1 MHVET
6 QPVEQFESNNDLAS
20 ILTSLPAIADSLE
33 SDNRG
38 SEDTFIRIG
47 EQLQVVFDQAT
58 SLEKSATKAIDL
70 MGQDSSDDVLS
81 EVNGLTQSC
90 IGALSDWQSRISDRL
105 VRVSEVAVDLGRLA
119 PSSIELRKIG
129 KRLSTIN
136 IYFAVESS
144 RHNESANAFSAYTT
158 ELEKL
163 VKHILDV
170 TSDIEKDS
178 YDAQIKQNRAYES
191 ISKGINELK
200 IVAVEAE
207 KAMLDAS
214 AQVDEIVKFTT
225 SALDR
230 IAQLSGEVSRQ
241 MGNVVIALQFH
252 DIVRQQ
258 LEHVIE
264 ALRDAQELVAELGNG
279 SAGASPSHSII
290 VPEQI
295 GRIHSILSIQTAQIK
310 QVISTIDSA
319 HSTLSRSFV
328 NIGHHSDELLAST
341 AGAEKAKEGSSDLA
355 TGLSRVAEALDT
367 LGELLKEVHL
377 LGNQIAEAAQMASEA
392 TLVLSQ
398 RAERI
403 DDINMDV
410 NIQALNA
417 VITSLRLGEKGRTL
431 AILAGEVTALS
442 NRCDG
447 FLGRIVS
454 NLDQIHNM
462 ATDAEGGSGAL
473 GDIVRTDENILSG
486 LNVVAQRISDACSNY
501 QNHSSVMLQNATRV
515 QEMVDSTGTMLEIIP
530 KMSDDFAGYAAQ
542 LDVILDGLNA
552 YLPEDFAG
560 DLLILEEHSSR
571 YTMAS
576 ERDTHTRALKSD
588 ETTERRQGEDSAASD
603 VTLFEE
609 SGSDDSWDNVDLF

>member
-1 MHVET
+1 MKT
-6 QPVEQFESNNDLAS
+6 QALKQTESNEDLVT
-20 ILTSLPAIADSLE
+20 ILAALPAIADSLE
-33 SDNRG
+33 LDNRG
-38 SEDTFIRIG
+38 SEDIFIRIG

-58 SLEKSATKAIDL
+58 SLENEAAKAIGL
-70 MGQDSSDDVLS
+70 ISQDSSDDVLS

-90 IGALSDWQSRISDRL
+90 IGALRDWESRITDRL

-144 RHNESANAFSAYTT
+144 RHNESADAFSAYTT

-170 TSDIEKDS
+170 TSDIEKNS
-178 YDAQIKQNRAYES
+178 LDAQVKQNRAYES

-200 IVAVEAE
+200 IVAVIAE

-230 IAQLSGEVSRQ
+230 IGQLSGEVSRQ

-264 ALRDAQELVAELGNG
+264 ALRDAQSLAAELGNG
-279 SAGASPSHSII
+279 SAGASLSHSII

-295 GRIHSILSIQTAQIK
+295 GHLYSILSIQTAQIK
-310 QVISTIDSA
+310 HVISTIDSA
-319 HSTLSRSFV
+319 HCTLSRSFI

-341 AGAEKAKEGSSDLA
+341 AGAEKCQAGSSDLTTA
-355 TGLSRVAEALDT
+355 LSRVAEALDT
-367 LGELLKEVHL
+367 LGVLLEEVHF
-377 LGNQIAEAAQMASEA
+377 LGNQIAEAARIASEA
-392 TLVLSQ
+392 TLLLSQ

-431 AILAGEVTALS
+431 AILAGEVTSLS

-447 FLGRIVS
+447 FLSRIVS
-454 NLDQIHNM
+454 NLEQIYNT
-462 ATDAEGGSGAL
+462 ATDANGGSGAL
-473 GDIVRTDENILSG
+473 GDMFSTDENILSRLAG
-486 LNVVAQRISDACSNY
+486 VAQRITDACSNY
-501 QNHSSVMLQNATRV
+501 QNHLSVMLQNATRV
-515 QEMVDSTGTMLEIIP
+515 QEMVDSTGAMLEIIP
-530 KMSDDFAGYAAQ
+530 KMSAELAGYGAQ
-542 LDVILDGLNA
+542 LDVILDGLRT
-552 YLPEDFAG
+552 YLPEDFVD
-560 DLLILEEHSSR
+560 DLLVVEVHSNR

-576 ERDTHTRALKSD
+576 ERDTHTRALNAD
-588 ETTERRQGEDSAASD
+588 ETTQRRQEEELTASS
-603 VTLFEE
+603 VTLFEDG
-609 SGSDDSWDNVDLF
+609 GSDDSWDNVDLF